1 MKKISLL
8 SAAFMA
14 LCLTACND
22 EPIVDQT
29 PEATIPG
36 GVEGKYIGINF
47 RNVDV
52 SRALGDL
59 VYQEGS
65 AGENAISA
73 GQLHFLFFDM
83 DGNPFIMKQDW
94 NVNGTVTT
102 EPSNWVKP
110 VDITAGNASDN
121 SVTST
126 SASNAVLIL
135 GKPADNDH
143 PVPEGAFK
151 GSMPSRIV
159 CVANVTDERIREAY
173 ANKSIAQLLDY
184 ITDPATAVAPIEQSL
199 YNDEGNFIMT
209 SATYWDGS
217 DVICWSTISSENIC
231 ANPTLATANPVQIY
245 IERLAAKVS
254 VQSYPKDP
262 RVKTA
267 AHKDMEFQYY
277 YVDPADNQVVASN
290 DKKIMMEPIGWK
302 VNNSGQQM
310 FGIKHLL
317 IENNNGTL
325 FSKYFESPADFNSN
339 GRSFWATTSSR
350 EAIDDFT
357 PSELT
362 NKLGDVSYEK
372 ANTRDPFLEGHKSGV
387 PTLVGKSNYARSYAT
402 KILFAARPHI
412 VETTATEYV
421 PGEGDQIML
430 WSGNYYTPEALCRTI
445 ERNNPGTKIV
455 FCRTTEDLNN
465 AEGKGNYTVQFYALG
480 PGSINYDKRDITN
493 PDTGRRLPNMDVT
506 PVGVPLAQFWNGMC
520 YYVLNISN
528 KIMATKAPK
537 TEMFGV
543 VRNTY
548 YLYDLVEYVGL
559 GTPVPTPGAST
570 RVENPTQSDSYV
582 AAKLNILNWRLVS
595 HNNVTL
601 Q

>member
-1 MKKISLL
+1 MKKITLL
-8 SAAFMA
+8 SAALMA
-14 LCLTACND
+14 LCLTACSD

-36 GVEGKYIGINF
+36 GIEGKYIGINF

-52 SRALGDL
+52 SRALDNL
-59 VYQEGS
+59 EYQEGS
-65 AGENAISA
+65 ANENDITA

-94 NVNGTVTT
+94 NVNGTVTP

-110 VDITAGNASDN
+110 VDITAGNAPDN
-121 SVTST
+121 SVTS
-126 SASNAVLIL
+126 AANAVLIL
-135 GKPADNDH
+135 GKPADEAT
-143 PVPEGAFK
+143 VPEGAFK

-159 CVANVTDERIREAY
+159 CIANVTDERIRQAY
-173 ANKSIAQLLDY
+173 ANKTIAQLLDY
-184 ITDPATAVAPIEQSL
+184 VTDPATAVAPIEQSL
-199 YNDEGNFIMT
+199 YNEEGNFIMT
-209 SATYWDGS
+209 SATYWDGN
-217 DVICWSTISSENIC
+217 DVICWSNISSENIC
-231 ANPTLATANPVQIY
+231 ANPALASANPVQIY
-245 IERLAAKVS
+245 VERLAAKVS
-254 VQSYPKDP
+254 VHSYPKDP

-290 DKKIMMEPIGWK
+290 DKRIMMEPIGWK
-302 VNNSGQQM
+302 VNNSGLQM

-325 FSKYFESPADFNSN
+325 FSKYFELPEDFNSN

-350 EAIDDFT
+350 EAIDDFV
-357 PSELT
+357 PNELT
-362 NKLGDVSYEK
+362 NPLGFNSYEK
-372 ANTRDPFLEGHKSGV
+372 ANTHDPFLQGNKSGV
-387 PTLVGKSNYARSYAT
+387 PSLIGKAQYARSFAT

-412 VETTATEYV
+412 VETTATEYE
-421 PGEGDQIML
+421 PGEGDQLML

-445 ERNNPGTKIV
+445 ERNNPGNKIV

-465 AEGKGNYTVQFYALG
+465 AEGKGHYTVQFYTLG
-480 PGSINYDKRDITN
+480 PGSLTYNNRDITDPN
-493 PDTGRRLPNMDVT
+493 TGRMITGMDVT
-506 PVGVPLAQFWNGMC
+506 PVNVPLAQYWNGMC

-528 KIMATKAPK
+528 KIMATKSPK

-559 GTPVPTPGAST
+559 GTPIPTPDAPT

-582 AAKLNILNWRLVS
+582 AAKLNILNWRLVA
-595 HNNVTL
+595 HDNVTL